1 VASALGRPLWD
12 ASRHVHRGS
21 FGIPKELFRSMRPRP
36 VRSRARGRAAR
47 RVVAGFAI
55 ATAVAAGLVI
65 ACAPAKDVHDDVAR
79 DDLGDT
85 IPMALVAQRIVSLNP
100 VTTELLLALGEGRRL
115 VGRTHWDA
123 FSDQARAIP
132 DVGDG
137 MMPNVEAVLGQH
149 PDLVVLYA
157 TESNRAAATQLRR
170 AGVATLS
177 YRTDHVADLPRVA
190 AVLAAAIGRRGEL
203 GAVVDSVF
211 DRLDSLRALA
221 VPTAR
226 VRAFWHVW
234 DSPVMTIGKGS
245 YLSELLVIAGGDN
258 VFADLEAPSPQVSL
272 EEIAK
277 RDPDVI
283 LAGPSSAR
291 AIAQHEGWRAIR
303 AVREGR
309 ILIIDTMIVGR
320 PGVRMGEAA
329 QHLRALLYPE
339 EPR

>member
-1 VASALGRPLWD
+1 MASAFGRPLSD

-21 FGIPKELFRSMRPRP
+21 FGIPKEHFRSMRLRP
-36 VRSRARGRAAR
+36 VHPRARGLADRLA
-47 RVVAGFAI
+47 VAGLAL
-55 ATAVAAGLVI
+55 AGAVATGVMA
-65 ACAPAKDVHDDVAR
+65 ACAPAKDVDADVAR
-79 DDLGDT
+79 DDLGYSVPT
-85 IPMALVAQRIVSLNP
+85 SLVAERIVSLNP

-123 FSDQARAIP
+123 FSAEARAIP

-137 MMPNVEAVLGQH
+137 MMPNVEAVLGQR

-177 YRTDHVADLPRVA
+177 YRTDQVADLPRVA
-190 AVLAAAIGRRGEL
+190 AVLAAAIGRRGES

-211 DRLDSLRALA
+211 DRLDSLRALPT
-221 VPTAR
+221 PTAR

-245 YLSELLVIAGGDN
+245 YLSELLVIAGGEN
-258 VFADLEAPSPQVSL
+258 VFGDLDAPSPQVSL
-272 EEIAK
+272 EEIAR

-283 LAGPSSAR
+283 LAGPTSAR

-339 EPR
+339 GPR

>member
-1 VASALGRPLWD
+1 MASAFGRPLSD
-12 ASRHVHRGS
+12 APRHVHRGS

-36 VRSRARGRAAR
+36 VHPRARVAPVAT
-47 RVVAGFAI
+47 VVAVALAAAL
-55 ATAVAAGLVI
+55 AT
-65 ACAPAKDVHDDVAR
+65 ACAPAKDVDADPAL

-85 IPMALVAQRIVSLNP
+85 IPTALVAQRIVSLNP

-123 FSDQARAIP
+123 FSAEARAIP

-137 MMPNVEAVLGQH
+137 MMPNVEAVLGQR

-157 TESNRAAATQLRR
+157 TQSNRAAATQLRR
-170 AGVATLS
+170 AGVATLA

-190 AVLAAAIGRRGEL
+190 AVLAAAVGRRGEA
-203 GAVVDSVF
+203 GTVVDTVAA
-211 DRLDSLRALA
+211 RLDSLRALPI
-221 VPTAR
+221 PTAR

-245 YLSELLVIAGGDN
+245 YLSELLAIAGGEN
-258 VFADLEAPSPQVSL
+258 IFGDLEAPSPQVSL
-272 EEIAK
+272 EEIAR

-283 LAGPSSAR
+283 LAGPTSAR
-291 AIAQHEGWRAIR
+291 TIAQHEGWRAIR

-309 ILIIDTMIVGR
+309 ILIIDTMLVGR

-329 QHLRALLYPE
+329 QHLRTLLHPE
-339 EPR
+339 GPR